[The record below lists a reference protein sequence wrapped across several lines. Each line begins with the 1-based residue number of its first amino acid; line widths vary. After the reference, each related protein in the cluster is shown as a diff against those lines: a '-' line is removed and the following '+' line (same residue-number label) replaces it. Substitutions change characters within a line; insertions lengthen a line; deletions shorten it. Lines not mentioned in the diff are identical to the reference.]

1 MRVLLILIALLL
13 GLIGLFMSLCG
24 GGIAFVA
31 LIEGTNRG
39 FGSFA
44 LIAIPCAI
52 VGVMLIVASVSL
64 VRRAMNRDD
73 TDANR

>member
-13 GLIGLFMSLCG
+13 GLIGLFMSVCG
-24 GGIAFVA
+24 GGFAFTA
-31 LIEGTNRG
+31 LFRG
-39 FGSFA
+39 FTPALA